1 VLNLERPAVSA
12 TNPRA
17 VPTPHWSKS
26 SRSANNGA
34 CVEVAF
40 APDLVATRDS
50 KDPTGPALVFHRSA
64 WTTFV
69 AAVKNGDHDLH

>member
-1 VLNLERPAVSA
+1 MSA
-12 TNPRA
+12 PDPRTHTLLTTLLGRSA
-17 VPTPHWSKS
+17 RWSKS

-40 APDLVATRDS
+40 TPGLVATRDS
-50 KDPTGPALVFHRSA
+50 KDPTGPALLFDRSA

-69 AAVKNGDHDLH
+69 AAVKNGDHDHR